1 MKTDEN
7 RSKQGQRRALHEF
20 SSSSFGKMISRPLQA
35 CFLGDEV
42 RKDSGIMT
50 CVEHHSREYPPS
62 SQASTVAGSSMDSD
76 EFYDAKGTPTATDAP
91 VPPVVETM
99 AESVV
104 SDSFFSDVSEEDEF
118 EMKNQNPY
126 SFTLFRLSYLIVTL
140 VIMLAD
146 GLQGKEQERFCCC
159 SKLIRAVCDSPLL
172 LPFRHA
178 PLCLIR
184 RLRFFGR
191 FTL

>member
-1 MKTDEN
+1 MKIDEN
-7 RSKQGQRRALHEF
+7 RSKQGQHRALHEF
-20 SSSSFGKMISRPLQA
+20 SSSSFGEMISRPLQA

-50 CVEHHSREYPPS
+50 RVEHHSREYGPS

-76 EFYDAKGTPTATDAP
+76 EFYDAKGTPTATNTP
-91 VPPVVETM
+91 VPPVVETT

-104 SDSFFSDVSEEDEF
+104 SDSLGSDVSEDEF

-146 GLQGKEQERFCCC
+146 GLQGKRIERFRCRF
-159 SKLIRAVCDSPLL
+159 KLIRAACDSPILS
-172 LPFRHA
+172 PVRHT
-178 PLCLIR
+178 LICLI
-184 RLRFFGR
+184 
-191 FTL
+191 